1 MSQSPDADPR
11 SDLETA
17 LTQIFGLAQVLM
29 ELGVEDEV
37 ASYLGGQ
44 LKQHCDA
51 ATLEKIV
58 NELLDVRGNRDFR
71 EAIEELARELMRR

>member
-1 MSQSPDADPR
+1 MSQLPDVDPR

-17 LTQIFGLAQVLM
+17 LTQIFGLAHVLM

-44 LKQHCDA
+44 LKDHYDTALDA
-51 ATLEKIV
+51 FSRIYGLGEYKSVTQP
-58 NELLDVRGNRDFR
+58 
-71 EAIEELARELMRR
+71 

>member
-1 MSQSPDADPR
+1 MEKRFTSEPDAQG
-11 SDLETA
+11 DLETA

-44 LKQHCDA
+44 LKDHCDA
-51 ATLEKIV
+51 ATDAFNRIYG
-58 NELLDVRGNRDFR
+58 LDKCKS
-71 EAIEELARELMRR
+71 EPQP